1 MEVLLLKDVEKLGAA
16 GVVVRVKPGY
26 ARNYLLPSGLAVPAT
41 AQHLKSVEHAKRQQA
56 EKTQRIQAEAQALKR
71 NLEGRSL
78 TLKLTLGEDGK
89 PFGSVTAHDVAEALA
104 KEGLA
109 VEKPDIHLEQPIKAL
124 GIYEIPIRLH
134 AQVTATLKLWIVKA

>member
-1 MEVLLLKDVEKLGAA
+1 MDVVLLKDIEKLGTA
-16 GVVVRVKPGY
+16 GAVVRVKPGY

-41 AQHLKSVEHAKRQQA
+41 APHLKAMEQATRQRAEKAKRI
-56 EKTQRIQAEAQALKR
+56 EAEAQALKR

-109 VEKPDIHLEQPIKAL
+109 VEKADIHLEQPIKAL
-124 GIYEIPIRLH
+124 GIYEIPVRLH